1 MFEGSFGLQLN
12 GQSFTVLMSGK
23 TSASALTAV
32 VFPEPFEPL
41 IRTPP
46 ILGFTAFKISASL
59 SSSSDT
65 IAEKGKVVASDILSP
80 PFLVFVHLM
89 NLSKADNFPKS
100 IYVIIFVFFRFLLDG
115 SDEMEYREFGWTGT
129 KVSSIGMGTYYDAS
143 YIVTSLLFHHQMGRD
158 EKVAALK
165 RGLDLGINL
174 IDTAEVYQSEDI
186 VAEAIDGHD
195 RDNLF
200 VATKIFW
207 THLRYK
213 SVLKAAEK
221 SLRKLKCSY
230 IDLYQIH
237 FPNSMVPIGETM
249 KAMEKLVE
257 DGKVRYLGLSNFSLE
272 QMKKAEEALSKN
284 KIASNQVEYNLKA
297 RGIEKDLLSYCEQ
310 KSIVILPYRPI
321 AHGSLADPQG
331 KLKIAMGT
339 ISRKHNG
346 KTPARLALN
355 WLMTKNKLIFP
366 IPRASRPERVI
377 ENVGSVGWSLDG
389 EDIGKPEEAAAS

>member
-1 MFEGSFGLQLN
+1 
-12 GQSFTVLMSGK
+12 
-23 TSASALTAV
+23 
-32 VFPEPFEPL
+32 VF
-41 IRTPP
+41 I
-46 ILGFTAFKISASL
+46 
-59 SSSSDT
+59 
-65 IAEKGKVVASDILSP
+65 
-80 PFLVFVHLM
+80 
-89 NLSKADNFPKS
+89 
-100 IYVIIFVFFRFLLDG
+100 RFLLNGFD
-115 SDEMEYREFGWTGT
+115 DMEYREFGWTRA

-143 YIVTSLLFHHQMGRD
+143 YIVTSLLFHRQMGKE

-174 IDTAEVYQSEDI
+174 IDTAEIYQSEGI
-186 VAEAIDGHD
+186 VAEAIEGHD
-195 RDNLF
+195 RDDLF
-200 VATKIFW
+200 VATKVFW

-213 SVLKAAEK
+213 SVLKAGAN
-221 SLRKLKCSY
+221 SLKRLKCSY

-257 DGKVRYLGLSNFSLE
+257 DGKVRYLGVSNFSLE

-331 KLKIAMGT
+331 ELKIVMDI

-346 KTPARLALN
+346 KTPAQLALN
-355 WLMTKNKLIFP
+355 WLMAKSKLIFP
-366 IPRASRPERVI
+366 IPRASRPERVD
-377 ENVGSVGWSLDG
+377 EKVGSLGWSLDG
-389 EDIGKPEEAAAS
+389 EDTRKLEEAADS

>member
-1 MFEGSFGLQLN
+1 MFEGSSGLQLN

-59 SSSSDT
+59 RSSRDT

-80 PFLVFVHLM
+80 SLLVFVHLM
-89 NLSKADNFPKS
+89 NLSKADDFPKS
-100 IYVIIFVFFRFLLDG
+100 IYVILFVFIRFLLNGFD
-115 SDEMEYREFGWTGT
+115 DMEYREFGWTRA

-143 YIVTSLLFHHQMGRD
+143 YIVTSLLFHRQMGKE

-174 IDTAEVYQSEDI
+174 IDTAEIYQSEGI
-186 VAEAIDGHD
+186 VADAIERHD
-195 RDNLF
+195 RDDLF
-200 VATKIFW
+200 VATKVFW

-213 SVLKAAEK
+213 SVLKAAAN
-221 SLRKLKCSY
+221 SLERLKCSY

-257 DGKVRYLGLSNFSLE
+257 DGKVRYLGVSNFSLE
-272 QMKKAEEALSKN
+272 QMEKAEGALSKN

-331 KLKIAMGT
+331 KLKIVMDT
-339 ISRKHNG
+339 ISQKHNG
-346 KTPARLALN
+346 KTPAQLALN
-355 WLMTKNKLIFP
+355 WLMTKSKLIFP
-366 IPRASRPERVI
+366 IPRASRPERVD
-377 ENVGSVGWSLDG
+377 ENVGSLGWSLDG
-389 EDIGKPEEAAAS
+389 EDTRKLEEAADS